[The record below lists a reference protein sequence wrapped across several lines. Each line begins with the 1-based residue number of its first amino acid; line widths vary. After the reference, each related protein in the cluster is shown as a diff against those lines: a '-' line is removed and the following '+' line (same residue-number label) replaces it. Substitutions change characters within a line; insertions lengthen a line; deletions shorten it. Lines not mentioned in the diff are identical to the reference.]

1 MQGILLLVPK
11 MDTIAIYSNGIDI
24 YLPSSHHGKGWY
36 TMNTE
41 RQLIV
46 NLEVTVPS
54 LILPIPSLDLDATS
68 AEAEQVR
75 LSSTDTRETT
85 ARAQAGQQPASVG
98 EVTTSAT
105 YGAQQEPFRLFAI
118 KHIQTHGQALLL
130 QILRHWK
137 RRNQARGATATQS
150 AHLTDE
156 LLFTVEVRQSKTPAE
171 GTRRTPYPG
180 RNQVIIFLDEEG
192 IPNSYSIDGAER

>member
-1 MQGILLLVPK
+1 
-11 MDTIAIYSNGIDI
+11 
-24 YLPSSHHGKGWY
+24 
-36 TMNTE
+36 MNTG

-46 NLEVTVPS
+46 NLEVTVPR

-68 AEAEQVR
+68 AEVEQVR
-75 LSSTDTRETT
+75 LSSVDAHETS
-85 ARAQAGQQPASVG
+85 ARAQSGQQPVSIDEA
-98 EVTTSAT
+98 TTSAT
-105 YGAQQEPFRLFAI
+105 YIAQQGSFRLFAI

-130 QILRHWK
+130 QILHHWK
-137 RRNQARGATATQS
+137 RRNQAGGATATQP

-156 LLFTVEVRQSKTPAE
+156 VLFTVEVRQSKTPAE